1 MILFIHASPLKGHQ
15 NNPEQLIEKSWEPQC
30 IFSILQQA
38 ISTVPID
45 DSLIII
51 WNTFNQTPL
60 FSPKQKKEMLMAK
73 PVKELSGFLPYGRI
87 GLI

>member
-38 ISTVPID
+38 ISSVLID
-45 DSLIII
+45 DSLIIS
-51 WNTFNQTPL
+51 QTPL
-60 FSPKQKKEMLMAK
+60 FSPEQKKEILMAMQACK
-73 PVKELSGFLPYGRI
+73 RA
-87 GLI
+87 

>member
-1 MILFIHASPLKGHQ
+1 MHILYTSASYKYCTDR
-15 NNPEQLIEKSWEPQC
+15 W
-30 IFSILQQA
+30 FSDYHMKHFQ
-38 ISTVPID
+38 S
-45 DSLIII
+45 
-51 WNTFNQTPL
+51 NPL